1 MPPPYCYDHPR
12 PAVTV
17 DLVVFAFV
25 EGSLRVLLIRR
36 GRDPYSGKWAIPGGF
51 LEMTEEVEAGARR
64 ELKEETELCVSG
76 PVDAIG
82 FFGKV
87 GRDPRGRTITLAYA
101 GIARPHEHLIKG
113 SDDAEHAE
121 WIRLDEDL
129 SLAFDHDQILERAKD
144 WLRRGLLER
153 QFGLEILPRSFSSG
167 DVEALYRPLGL
178 MREQADAWTL
188 EMVKSGQVHQ
198 IDGPSAQFELASD
211 RPEALVPDQPEGA

>member
-25 EGSLRVLLIRR
+25 EGALRALLIRR
-36 GRDPYSGKWAIPGGF
+36 GRDPYAGKWAIPGGF
-51 LEMTEEVEAGARR
+51 LELTEEVEAGARR
-64 ELKEETELCVSG
+64 ELKEETGLCVSG

-87 GRDPRGRTITLAYA
+87 DRDPRGRIITLAYA
-101 GIARPHEHLIKG
+101 GIARPHEHLIEG
-113 SDDAEHAE
+113 SDDADHAE
-121 WIRLDEDL
+121 WMRLDEGL

-153 QFGLEILPRSFSSG
+153 RFGLEVLPRSFSSG
-167 DVEALYRPLGL
+167 DVEALFRPLGL
-178 MREQADAWTL
+178 TREQADAWTL
-188 EMVKSGQVHQ
+188 EMEKSGQLRQ
-198 IDGPSAQFELASD
+198 IDGLSAQFELSSD
-211 RPEALVPDQPEGA
+211 PEALVSDQPEGA

>member
-87 GRDPRGRTITLAYA
+87 GRDPRGRTITLAFA
-101 GIARPHEHLIKG
+101 GITRPHEHLIKG

>member
-36 GRDPYSGKWAIPGGF
+36 GRDPYAGKWAIPGGF
-51 LEMTEEVEAGARR
+51 LELTEEVEHGARR
-64 ELKEETELCVSG
+64 ELKEETGLCVSG

-87 GRDPRGRTITLAYA
+87 DRDPRGRTITLAHA
-101 GIARPHEHLIKG
+101 GIARPHEHQIEG

-121 WIRLDEDL
+121 WVRLDENL
-129 SLAFDHDQILERAKD
+129 SLAFDHDQILERAKT

-153 QFGLEILPRSFSSG
+153 QFGLELLPRSFSG
-167 DVEALYRPLGL
+167 GEVVALFRPLGL
-178 MREQADAWTL
+178 TREQADAWVQ
-188 EMVKSGQVHQ
+188 EMVKSGQVHRS
-198 IDGPSAQFELASD
+198 DGPFDQFELVTD
-211 RPEALVPDQPEGA
+211 RPRSSGA